1 MFVDRIKVFAQAGDG
16 GRGCV
21 SFRREKFVPRG
32 GPDGGDGG
40 RGGDVILRADIHT
53 DNLSNLFY
61 EPIIKAKSGVH
72 GQGKKK
78 HGRAA
83 LPKVVKVPVG
93 TIVYP
98 APAPV
103 PRQDDDDAAGVQVV
117 GQAVAAATLPPINSS
132 LSAGGAPAL
141 QQDDAPPLADLARDG
156 EEFVLCQGGRGGK
169 GNVHFKSS
177 KNRAPVQ
184 YTEGEEGE
192 QGHYLFELRTIADAA
207 LVGYP
212 NAGKSTLLGKIS
224 AAHPKVASYPF
235 TTLHPVV
242 GVIDFDGYRRAAIAD
257 IPGLIEGAHRNVG
270 LGHDFL
276 RHITRCRLLLFVL
289 DIAGSEGRSP
299 IEDLQNLRREI
310 DLYDPRLSQRPWYV
324 VANKMDLPEASENLR
339 ALKQRFPNVEVI
351 PISAGQSA
359 GLDELKD
366 ALERWLFAGI
376 PAEVDQEAPQTA
388 AAGHCE

>member
-21 SFRREKFVPRG
+21 SFRREKFVPKG

-40 RGGDVILRADIHT
+40 RGGDVILRADVHV

-61 EPIIKAKSGVH
+61 EPIIKAKNGQH
-72 GQGKKK
+72 GQGKKM
-78 HGRAA
+78 HGRGAV
-83 LPKVVKVPVG
+83 PKIVKVPIG
-93 TIVYP
+93 TVVYK
-98 APAPV
+98 AE
-103 PRQDDDDAAGVQVV
+103 
-117 GQAVAAATLPPINSS
+117 
-132 LSAGGAPAL
+132 AGGRKEEGTDVDTISDSAL
-141 QQDDAPPLADLARDG
+141 RMPPSAFPQMADLTDDG
-156 EEFVLCQGGRGGK
+156 QEFILCQGGRGGK

-184 YTEGEEGE
+184 YSEGEEGE
-192 QGHYLFELRTIADAA
+192 QGHFLLELHTMADAA

-224 AAHPKVASYPF
+224 AAHPKVAAYPF
-235 TTLHPVV
+235 TTLHPIV
-242 GVIDFDGYRRAAIAD
+242 GVVEFDGYRRASIAD

-289 DIAGSEGRSP
+289 DIAGSEGRHP

-310 DLYDPRLSQRPWYV
+310 DLYDRRLSARPWRII
-324 VANKMDLPEASENLR
+324 ANKMDLPEAEENLR
-339 ALKQRFPNVEVI
+339 ALRERFDNVEVVAV
-351 PISAGQSA
+351 SAAKSQGV
-359 GLDELKD
+359 DELKVR
-366 ALERWLFAGI
+366 LGSWLLAADEEIPPMPGVT
-376 PAEVDQEAPQTA
+376 PAEA
-388 AAGHCE
+388 AACE